1 MSVYYTTQVSRED
14 AIRRIVEKR
23 LKKTKKEIEYSLS
36 KLSNK
41 DLEELLE
48 SINES
53 EFEKFTIQKE
63 INRL

>member
-1 MSVYYTTQVSRED
+1 MSVYYTIKVSKEET
-14 AIRRIVEKR
+14 IRRIVEKR
-23 LKKTKKEIEYSLS
+23 FEKAKKEIEHSLS

-63 INRL
+63 NK

>member
-1 MSVYYTTQVSRED
+1 MSVYYTTKVSREEV
-14 AIRRIVEKR
+14 IRKIVEKR
-23 LKKTKKEIEYSLS
+23 LEKTKKEIEYSLS
-36 KLSNK
+36 KLSSK

-63 INRL
+63 NI

>member
-1 MSVYYTTQVSRED
+1 MSVYYTTKVSREE
-14 AIRRIVEKR
+14 AIRKIVEKR
-23 LKKTKKEIEYSLS
+23 LEKTKKEIEYSLS
-36 KLSNK
+36 KLSSK

-63 INRL
+63 NI

>member
-1 MSVYYTTQVSRED
+1 MSIYYTTKVSREE
-14 AIRRIVEKR
+14 AIRKIVEKR
-23 LKKTKKEIEYSLS
+23 LEKTKKEIEYSLS

-41 DLEELLE
+41 DLEKLLE
-48 SINES
+48 SINKS

>member
-1 MSVYYTTQVSRED
+1 MSVYYTTKVSREE
-14 AIRRIVEKR
+14 AIRKIVEKR
-23 LKKTKKEIEYSLS
+23 LEKTKKEIGHSLS

-41 DLEELLE
+41 DIEELLE

-63 INRL
+63 NKQ